1 MDLRKV
7 KALID
12 LVEKSGISELEITEG
27 EERVRISRVRCPVV
41 RLAKGD
47 DNPPSRGAIGGGGG
61 EIRTHGK
68 VAPSRVFKTRAL
80 NRSATPPSARA
91 GDTLKPGRAPAS

>member
-27 EERVRISRVRCPVV
+27 EEKVRISRN
-41 RLAKGD
+41 A
-47 DNPPSRGAIGGGGG
+47 
-61 EIRTHGK
+61 
-68 VAPSRVFKTRAL
+68 
-80 NRSATPPSARA
+80 ARI
-91 GDTLKPGRAPAS
+91 

>member
-27 EERVRISRVRCPVV
+27 EHS
-41 RLAKGD
+41 
-47 DNPPSRGAIGGGGG
+47 
-61 EIRTHGK
+61 
-68 VAPSRVFKTRAL
+68 AL
-80 NRSATPPSARA
+80 PRSS
-91 GDTLKPGRAPAS
+91 K